1 MSNRF
6 VVIMAGG
13 RGERFW
19 PQSRLKKPKHLLP
32 IVGDDP
38 MLTQTVDRLEGLVP
52 AENIFV
58 ITNTEQR
65 AAVLESC
72 PKLIPEQVIGEP
84 QGRDT
89 AAAVGLAALLVEKK
103 AKGSAFALLPA
114 DHVIKDGAGFRE
126 VLRGAFEAAEAEDAL
141 VTIGIRPDFPSTG
154 YGYLKRGDATEMV
167 SSRKV
172 FKVERFIEKPNLEI
186 AEKYLEEG
194 GYFWNAGMFVWRPA
208 VILSSI
214 QKDAPELS
222 AGLNKLLLAWEES
235 GSIVEA
241 MSEVYPNLKKI
252 SIDFAVMEKAKN
264 VVMLESA
271 FDWDDVG
278 EWPAIARHYPA
289 DSEGNVFRGQGE
301 AMEATGNLSYSEDGH
316 TISLLGVKDLIVVQS
331 GDATMVCHKDYAQQV
346 KALAQQVCEKS
357 PDLA

>member
-103 AKGSAFALLPA
+103 
-114 DHVIKDGAGFRE
+114 
-126 VLRGAFEAAEAEDAL
+126 
-141 VTIGIRPDFPSTG
+141 
-154 YGYLKRGDATEMV
+154 
-167 SSRKV
+167 
-172 FKVERFIEKPNLEI
+172 
-186 AEKYLEEG
+186 
-194 GYFWNAGMFVWRPA
+194 
-208 VILSSI
+208 
-214 QKDAPELS
+214 QKDLPLHFYPLIMLSRTELDS
-222 AGLNKLLLAWEES
+222 GRFFAGPSRRLRKRKHL
-235 GSIVEA
+235 
-241 MSEVYPNLKKI
+241 
-252 SIDFAVMEKAKN
+252 
-264 VVMLESA
+264 
-271 FDWDDVG
+271 
-278 EWPAIARHYPA
+278 
-289 DSEGNVFRGQGE
+289 
-301 AMEATGNLSYSEDGH
+301 
-316 TISLLGVKDLIVVQS
+316 
-331 GDATMVCHKDYAQQV
+331 
-346 KALAQQVCEKS
+346 
-357 PDLA
+357 

>member
-1 MSNRF
+1 M
-6 VVIMAGG
+6 
-13 RGERFW
+13 
-19 PQSRLKKPKHLLP
+19 
-32 IVGDDP
+32 
-38 MLTQTVDRLEGLVP
+38 
-52 AENIFV
+52 
-58 ITNTEQR
+58 
-65 AAVLESC
+65 
-72 PKLIPEQVIGEP
+72 
-84 QGRDT
+84 
-89 AAAVGLAALLVEKK
+89 
-103 AKGSAFALLPA
+103 
-114 DHVIKDGAGFRE
+114 
-126 VLRGAFEAAEAEDAL
+126 
-141 VTIGIRPDFPSTG
+141 
-154 YGYLKRGDATEMV
+154 KRGDATETP

-222 AGLNKLLLAWEES
+222 TGLNKLLLAWEES

-346 KALAQQVCEKS
+346 KALAQKVCEKS

>member
-126 VLRGAFEAAEAEDAL
+126 VLRGAFEAAEEEEAL

-154 YGYLKRGDATEMV
+154 YGYLKRGDATETP
-167 SSRKV
+167 SS
-172 FKVERFIEKPNLEI
+172 
-186 AEKYLEEG
+186 
-194 GYFWNAGMFVWRPA
+194 
-208 VILSSI
+208 LS
-214 QKDAPELS
+214 
-222 AGLNKLLLAWEES
+222 
-235 GSIVEA
+235 
-241 MSEVYPNLKKI
+241 
-252 SIDFAVMEKAKN
+252 
-264 VVMLESA
+264 
-271 FDWDDVG
+271 
-278 EWPAIARHYPA
+278 
-289 DSEGNVFRGQGE
+289 
-301 AMEATGNLSYSEDGH
+301 
-316 TISLLGVKDLIVVQS
+316 LI
-331 GDATMVCHKDYAQQV
+331 HI
-346 KALAQQVCEKS
+346 
-357 PDLA
+357 